1 MRLRLCV
8 FLGSIAAAL
17 SLAAPLCAEPADE
30 PFKLADTELEP
41 VKWADLAGWA
51 ADDHLAAF
59 ATYQTSCQTFRNVKR
74 PQDERPVYNALWEAC
89 RRAAGLRPADKDAA
103 RRVFEDHFRP
113 VHVARLREP
122 QSLQYSY
129 L

>member
-74 PQDERPVYNALWEAC
+74 PPQDERPVYTALWDAC
-89 RRAAGLRPADKDAA
+89 RRAAGPRPADKDAA
-103 RRVFEDHFRP
+103 RRFFEGNFLPRP
-113 VHVARLREP
+113 IARRCEP
-122 QSLQYSY
+122 QG
-129 L
+129 